1 MGQVRIIGGQWR
13 RRTLQVPDRPGLR
26 PTPDRARETVFNWL
40 ESWLPYQWSD
50 TRVLDAFAGSGAL
63 GIESASRGAQQ
74 VVLVESDRVAAAFI
88 QSAIDELHAGQLLR
102 LFHANLAGLAKGG
115 PEGPLGGLFD
125 LVFLDP
131 PFQDESQAQA
141 LALIRPLL
149 APEAMVVLESP
160 RAWPECVTGLEAGS
174 WQCHRQASAGKSH
187 QSLLSLSSS

>member
-13 RRTLQVPDRPGLR
+13 RRTLEVPDRPGLR

-40 ESWLPYQWSD
+40 ESWLPYQWAD

-63 GIESASRGAQQ
+63 GIEAASRGAQQ
-74 VVLVESDRVAAAFI
+74 VVLVESDRAAAQCI
-88 QSAIDELHAGQLLR
+88 QRAIDDLEAARMLR
-102 LFHANLAGLAKGG
+102 LFHADFAGLAKGG

-131 PFQDESQAQA
+131 PFKDESQAQA

-160 RAWPECVTGLEAGS
+160 RAWPECVSSLEAGL
-174 WQCHRQASAGKSH
+174 WHCRRQASAGKSH